1 MSRRII
7 MAVSLGAVAAAA
19 LGLRALV
26 ASHDAGAREAPSA
39 PAVRVV
45 LAPVEKK
52 DVPVWLDGLGTVAA
66 WQQVTVKP
74 QVDGRLDSVAFR
86 EGQAVKKGDVL
97 AQIDPRP
104 FLVQLH
110 QAEGNLARDEATV
123 KNGKLNLQRYREL
136 VAGKLIAQQQLDDQ
150 VAAVGTAEGALRA
163 DQAAIEAARLNLD
176 YAAIKAPCDGVVGVR
191 LVDPGN
197 PVHASDAGGL
207 VVITMLDPAAVLVT
221 IPQDQL
227 EVVAA
232 ALARGEVAVEVY
244 SRDGAR
250 KLGAG
255 TVYALDNQIA
265 PATGTVKVKAR
276 LPNADRRLWPN
287 EFVKARLLVD
297 TAQGALVVPTAAL
310 QRGPQGSFVYV
321 AAADGTA
328 APRPVQIART
338 SGDLAIVTGVA
349 VGDQVV
355 VEGQSQLRP
364 GAKIVAA
371 RP

>member
-1 MSRRII
+1 
-7 MAVSLGAVAAAA
+7 
-19 LGLRALV
+19 
-26 ASHDAGAREAPSA
+26 
-39 PAVRVV
+39 
-45 LAPVEKK
+45 EKK

-66 WQQVTVKP
+66 WQQVTVRA

-86 EGQAVKKGDVL
+86 EGQAVKKGDAI

-110 QAEGNLARDEATV
+110 QAQGNLARDQATV
-123 KNGKLNLQRYREL
+123 QNGKKNRERYKEL
-136 VAGKLIAQQQLDDQ
+136 VAGKLIAAQQVDDQ
-150 VAAVGTAEGALRA
+150 AATVAQAEGALRA
-163 DQAAIEAARLNLD
+163 DQAAVEAARLNLD

-197 PVHASDAGGL
+197 QIHANDANGL
-207 VVITMLDPAAVLVT
+207 VVITQLDPAAVVIT

-227 EVVAA
+227 EAVAA
-232 ALARGEVAVEVY
+232 ALAKGDVAVEAY

-255 TVYALDNQIA
+255 VVYALDNQVA
-265 PATGTVKVKAR
+265 SATGTVKVKAR
-276 LPNADRRLWPN
+276 LPNADKRLWPN

-297 TAQGALVVPTAAL
+297 SRKGALVVPTAAL

-321 AAADGTA
+321 PNQDGTA
-328 APRPVQIART
+328 VAKPVQVAMT
-338 SGDLAIVTGVA
+338 SGDLAVVSGVA
-349 VGDQVV
+349 AGEQVV

-364 GAKIVAA
+364 GAKIAA
-371 RP
+371 AKP